1 MQISKQQVSLR
12 DEPDYDKL
20 LYLVEQ
26 AGRVCYNSESALD
39 RDSGEKFVRRLIKMG
54 HESVLEHATL
64 SFMIETDRATAN
76 QIVRHRL
83 LSFSQQSQRYV
94 KYNNLE
100 VIIPEGIEKYSDEYE
115 VMVNGLRDIELRYK
129 QLLKLGLK
137 VEQARAIL
145 PQCTKTTIVV
155 SGNIREIR
163 HVLNLRCDRGAQPD
177 IQKLCR
183 GMLKLI
189 HEKYPAFVDDLY
201 EKYIAEKDKPTKEV
215 ELGERKNDNSNKKER
230 NKG

>member
-100 VIIPEGIEKYSDEYE
+100 VIIPERHDMTHRI
-115 VMVNGLRDIELRYK
+115 LRYEDYAVLRVRNT
-129 QLLKLGLK
+129 LLF
-137 VEQARAIL
+137 
-145 PQCTKTTIVV
+145 
-155 SGNIREIR
+155 
-163 HVLNLRCDRGAQPD
+163 
-177 IQKLCR
+177 LC
-183 GMLKLI
+183 LL
-189 HEKYPAFVDDLY
+189 L
-201 EKYIAEKDKPTKEV
+201 
-215 ELGERKNDNSNKKER
+215 
-230 NKG
+230 

>member
-1 MQISKQQVSLR
+1 MQVCKQQASLR
-12 DEPDYDKL
+12 DEPRYEKL
-20 LYLVEQ
+20 LFLVEQ

-39 RDSGEKFVRRLIKMG
+39 KESGEKFVKKLIKMG

-100 VIIPEGIEKYSDEYE
+100 FIIPEGVKEHSDEYE
-115 VMVNGLRDIELRYK
+115 VMINGLKDVELRYK
-129 QLLKLGLK
+129 QLIKLGLK
-137 VEQARAIL
+137 AEQARAIL

-163 HVLNLRCDRGAQPD
+163 HVLNLRCDNGAQPD
-177 IQKLCR
+177 IQKLCK
-183 GMLKLI
+183 GILEML
-189 HEKYPAFVDDLY
+189 HRKYPAFFDDLY
-201 EKYIAEKDKPTKEV
+201 KKYISEKDKPTKEI
-215 ELGERKNDNSNKKER
+215 ELGEK
-230 NKG
+230 

>member
-1 MQISKQQVSLR
+1 MQITKQQVCLR

-26 AGRVCYNSESALD
+26 AGRVCYKSESPLN
-39 RDSGEKFVRRLIKMG
+39 RESGEQFVRRLIKMG

-100 VIIPEGIEKYSDEYE
+100 VIIPEGIEEHSDEYE
-115 VMVNGLRDIELRYK
+115 VMVNGLKDVELRYK
-129 QLLKLGLK
+129 QLIDLGLK
-137 VEQARAIL
+137 AEQARAIL

-163 HVLNLRCDRGAQPD
+163 HVLNLRCEKGAQPD
-177 IQKLCR
+177 IRKLCK
-183 GMLKLI
+183 GMLEMLHK
-189 HEKYPAFVDDLY
+189 KYPAFFGDLY
-201 EKYIAEKDKPTKEV
+201 EKYILDKDKPTKEM
-215 ELGERKNDNSNKKER
+215 ELGERNNDNSNKKKREQ
-230 NKG
+230 G